1 MIAFSPHVAQ
11 FWARLPPSTQYLQV
25 SFMFEISP
33 RRINHGTHH
42 LARGAEHSGVSGIR
56 KQTFREPYEY
66 VGWQFT
72 QGMLTFHHPSFVS
85 NFHQLTALAKVTRR
99 RKFVFYS
106 SRSDGR
112 VTGLEL
118 RGKGLGG
125 SLPHLE
131 GLTSLQ
137 EVWLGDNDLSGPIPE
152 NLFEG
157 LTSLQVVSLYNNEL
171 SESIPEKLFEGLTSL
186 QEVHLTGNQLSGS
199 IPQKLFEGLT
209 SLQVVSLF
217 HNRLLGSIPEK
228 LFEGLTSLQVV

>member
-106 SRSDGR
+106 STTPFFSYRGVFSVAVLNDGIFTSII
-112 VTGLEL
+112 VPI
-118 RGKGLGG
+118 GKF
-125 SLPHLE
+125 
-131 GLTSLQ
+131 TSC
-137 EVWLGDNDLSGPIPE
+137 
-152 NLFEG
+152 
-157 LTSLQVVSLYNNEL
+157 
-171 SESIPEKLFEGLTSL
+171 
-186 QEVHLTGNQLSGS
+186 VHS
-199 IPQKLFEGLT
+199 
-209 SLQVVSLF
+209 
-217 HNRLLGSIPEK
+217 RLLCLRCVTVDLRER
-228 LFEGLTSLQVV
+228 SLSALVDL